1 MARHRRQSV
10 GPESGINITPLG
22 DVSLSLLLGFLV
34 ITPIITETLS
44 TTLPQAGS
52 GVASGA
58 VKQDPVVV
66 LTAEGTILVNGKE
79 VEEEALPAKL
89 GELFP
94 EGSDQERK
102 VMFTGSGEVP
112 YRDII
117 RLLDLLKVNGVQ
129 AIGIR

>member
-1 MARHRRQSV
+1 MARHRKRTV
-10 GPESGINITPLG
+10 NPESGINITPLG

-44 TTLPQAGS
+44 ATLPQEGS

-58 VKQDPVVV
+58 IRQDPIVVV
-66 LTAEGTILVNGKE
+66 TAEGIILINGKE
-79 VEEEALPAKL
+79 VTEGEIPAKMA
-89 GELFP
+89 ELFP
-94 EGSDQERK
+94 EGAEIERK
-102 VMFTGSGEVP
+102 VLFTGSGEIP

-117 RLLDLLKVNGVQ
+117 RILDLLKLNGVE